1 MIDIHAHILPGI
13 DDGART
19 LADSVEIVRWLSMQ
33 GVTDVIVTPHFVDET
48 IYVSPRRD
56 NLKLLKDLK
65 EKIAEE
71 GIKVNLYLGNEIYI
85 NSKIEELIKE
95 KTISTMADSKYLL
108 VELPINGRDAHH
120 EDYLKDLIDKGY
132 KVILAHPERYA
143 FLQEDY
149 GAAKELIEMGLLFQ
163 CNMRSILGK
172 YGSGAKKTVKKMI
185 KDGLVFTF
193 STDIHH
199 VGRKND
205 IELAQKKLA
214 KYYDEKEL
222 KKLLVSNP
230 GKLLR

>member
-19 LADSVEIVRWLSMQ
+19 LDDSVDIVRWLSTQ
-33 GVTDVIVTPHFVDET
+33 GVTDIIVTPHFVDET

-65 EKIAEE
+65 KKLTEE
-71 GIKVNLYLGNEIYI
+71 EIKVNLYLGNEIYI
-85 NSKIEELIKE
+85 NSKIDELLKE
-95 KTISTMADSKYLL
+95 KIISTMADSKYLL
-108 VELPINGRDAHH
+108 VELPINGRNTHH

-149 GAAKELIEMGLLFQ
+149 GAARELFDMGLLFQ

-172 YGSGAKKTVKKMI
+172 YGHEAKKTVKKMI

-199 VGRKND
+199 VGRKNEID
-205 IELAQKKLA
+205 LARKKLLR
-214 KYYDEKEL
+214 YYDEREL
-222 KKLLVSNP
+222 KKLLVLNP